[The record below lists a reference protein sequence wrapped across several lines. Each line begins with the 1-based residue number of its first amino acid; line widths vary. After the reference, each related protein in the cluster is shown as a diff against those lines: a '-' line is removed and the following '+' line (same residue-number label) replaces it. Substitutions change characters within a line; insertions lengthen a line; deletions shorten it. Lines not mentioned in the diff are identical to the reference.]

1 MHCTLKGL
9 PPYRD
14 LGPSEMIDAMHMFE
28 EIRSMCVMVLKMG
41 GVIPSKWPCL
51 YSNHSP
57 HLIVCS
63 DKEICMYH
71 LVLKP
76 KKKKKKDEHVTQR
89 GPLISPVAF
98 GPDLAWA
105 SASIEGYSA

>member
-14 LGPSEMIDAMHMFE
+14 LGPSDMIDAMHMFE
-28 EIRSMCVMVLKMG
+28 EIRSVCVMVLKMG
-41 GVIPSKWPCL
+41 GVIPSKWPGL

-76 KKKKKKDEHVTQR
+76 EKKKKKMST
-89 GPLISPVAF
+89 
-98 GPDLAWA
+98 
-105 SASIEGYSA
+105 